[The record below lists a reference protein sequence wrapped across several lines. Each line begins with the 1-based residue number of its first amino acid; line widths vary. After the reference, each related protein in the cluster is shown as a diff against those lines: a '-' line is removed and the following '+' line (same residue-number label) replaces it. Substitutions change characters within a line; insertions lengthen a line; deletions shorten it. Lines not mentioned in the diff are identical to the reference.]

1 MKFWRP
7 GITGK
12 LFLAI
17 FATCIVLLISMHWA
31 VRISFERG
39 FIDYIKHGNE
49 QRLQLLSDALGEQYA
64 QHGNWR
70 FLRNNDRFVF
80 QILRSFEHD
89 NSEDKPGPGM
99 PPHGWRTQFWVVDQN
114 NKVLVGPRAPI
125 PPDGTRRPILVNGA
139 EVGAVIASPVERLT
153 RNTDI
158 NFDKQQRQT
167 SWLIVAL
174 ATLLAALAT
183 FLLARGLLAPVKRLV
198 DGTHKLAAGDFTTRV
213 TPTSEDELGKL
224 AQDFNQLASTL
235 EKNQQMRR
243 DFMADISHELRTP
256 LAVLRGELE
265 AIQDG
270 VRKFTP
276 ETVASLQAE
285 VSTLTKL
292 VDDLHQLSMSDEG
305 ALAYQKAPVDLIP
318 LLEVAGGAFR
328 ERFASRGLKLQ
339 FSLPDSITV
348 FGDRDRLMQLFN
360 NLLENSLRYTDSG
373 GSLKISA
380 EQHDKTVRLT
390 FADSAPGVSD
400 DQLQKLFERFYRTEG
415 SRNRASGGS
424 GLGLAIC
431 LNIVEAHN
439 GRIIAAHSPFGG
451 VSITVRGKHY
461 SRVTAGTGF
470 TERSMTEL
478 PIDENTPRILIV
490 EDEPKLGQL
499 LIDYLRAASYAPT
512 LISHGDQVLP
522 YVRQT
527 PPDLILLDLMLPGT
541 DGLTL
546 CREIRRFSD
555 IPIVMVT
562 AKIEEID
569 RLLGL
574 EIGADDYICKPYSPR
589 EVVARVKTILRRC
602 KPQRELQQQD
612 AESPLIIDEGR
623 FQASWRGKMLDLT
636 PAEFRLLKT
645 LSHEPGK
652 VFSREQLL
660 NHLYDDYRVV
670 TDRTIDSHIKNL
682 RRKLESLDAEQSFI
696 RAVYGVGY
704 RWEADAC
711 RIV

>member
-99 PPHGWRTQFWVVDQN
+99 PPHGWRTQFWVIDQN

-235 EKNQQMRR
+235 EKT
-243 DFMADISHELRTP
+243 SKC
-256 LAVLRGELE
+256 G
-265 AIQDG
+265 AILWPIFLTNC
-270 VRKFTP
+270 VR
-276 ETVASLQAE
+276 
-285 VSTLTKL
+285 
-292 VDDLHQLSMSDEG
+292 H
-305 ALAYQKAPVDLIP
+305 
-318 LLEVAGGAFR
+318 
-328 ERFASRGLKLQ
+328 
-339 FSLPDSITV
+339 
-348 FGDRDRLMQLFN
+348 
-360 NLLENSLRYTDSG
+360 
-373 GSLKISA
+373 
-380 EQHDKTVRLT
+380 
-390 FADSAPGVSD
+390 
-400 DQLQKLFERFYRTEG
+400 
-415 SRNRASGGS
+415 
-424 GLGLAIC
+424 
-431 LNIVEAHN
+431 
-439 GRIIAAHSPFGG
+439 
-451 VSITVRGKHY
+451 
-461 SRVTAGTGF
+461 
-470 TERSMTEL
+470 
-478 PIDENTPRILIV
+478 
-490 EDEPKLGQL
+490 
-499 LIDYLRAASYAPT
+499 
-512 LISHGDQVLP
+512 
-522 YVRQT
+522 
-527 PPDLILLDLMLPGT
+527 
-541 DGLTL
+541 
-546 CREIRRFSD
+546 
-555 IPIVMVT
+555 
-562 AKIEEID
+562 
-569 RLLGL
+569 
-574 EIGADDYICKPYSPR
+574 
-589 EVVARVKTILRRC
+589 
-602 KPQRELQQQD
+602 
-612 AESPLIIDEGR
+612 
-623 FQASWRGKMLDLT
+623 
-636 PAEFRLLKT
+636 
-645 LSHEPGK
+645 
-652 VFSREQLL
+652 
-660 NHLYDDYRVV
+660 
-670 TDRTIDSHIKNL
+670 
-682 RRKLESLDAEQSFI
+682 
-696 RAVYGVGY
+696 
-704 RWEADAC
+704 
-711 RIV
+711 